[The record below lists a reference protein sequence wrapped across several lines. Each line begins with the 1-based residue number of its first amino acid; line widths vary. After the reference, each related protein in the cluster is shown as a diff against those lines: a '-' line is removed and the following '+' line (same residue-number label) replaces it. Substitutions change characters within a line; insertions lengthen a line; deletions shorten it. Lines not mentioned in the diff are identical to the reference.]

1 MVVMAREVAVYE
13 ERYRW
18 SRRTASV
25 VAAGVLAVLVAVGV
39 AMPLL
44 PALILLAAGV
54 PALLWGAA
62 SRRVAVRV
70 DARGVTLGGSP
81 LRYRSTTLLVPWAD
95 ITNVLLWQHLLPA
108 GTLVPRLG
116 LECRPA
122 AAATQSAA
130 RRHGPTATGG
140 LTPDLPA
147 DVIAASRPV
156 SGWRL
161 DRRGLASAVAR
172 FAPDVRVLDCDTGQ
186 RVTGDGE
193 LPHPVT
199 APINPAPA
207 LRPNAQS
214 TCRQSRRA

>member
-25 VAAGVLAVLVAVGV
+25 VAAGVLTVLVAVGV

-44 PALILLAAGV
+44 PALIVLAAGV

-147 DVIAASRPV
+147 DVLAASRPV